1 MAARRS
7 PPTPPP
13 TQAKLTPDE
22 LRNGVKLLRRRLTEV
37 EAFDPS
43 DSAAMTRLQTSIEE
57 SLERIFGKES
67 SDYNRYW
74 RASKFD
80 WGPISMSG
88 TWGRG
93 TSYDDRTAHIK
104 EGRDE
109 SIQLL
114 KTAIGILE
122 ERLDDVPAPQPET
135 SRPILA
141 TQEVGNKIF
150 VVHGHDLEVRESVAR
165 LLERLE
171 LEAVILEE
179 KPNEG
184 QTIIEKF
191 EAHSDV
197 GYAIVLLTPDD
208 VGGVD
213 DQKLQPRARQ
223 NVILELG
230 YFVGAL
236 SRKRVCALVRK
247 PIELPSDIHGL
258 VWVEWNADWR
268 FRLAKELKAAGF
280 VIDLNRL

>member
-1 MAARRS
+1 MSARKS
-7 PPTPPP
+7 PPPPPP

-22 LRNGVKLLRRRLTEV
+22 LRNGIKLLRRRLNEV

-43 DSAAMTRLQTSIEE
+43 DNAAMTRLETSIEE
-57 SLERIFGKES
+57 SLERIFGKDT
-67 SDYNRYW
+67 SDYQRYW

-80 WGPISMSG
+80 WGPISMAG

-93 TSYDDRTAHIK
+93 TTYDDRTPHIK

-135 SRPILA
+135 FRPILA
-141 TQEVGNKIF
+141 VREVGNKIF
-150 VVHGHDLEVRESVAR
+150 VVHGHDIEVRESVAR
-165 LLERLE
+165 LLEKLE
-171 LEAVILEE
+171 LEAVILDE

-191 EAHSDV
+191 ETHSDV

-213 DQKLQPRARQ
+213 DQKLLPRARQ

-236 SRKRVCALVRK
+236 TRKRVCALVRK

-258 VWVEWNADWR
+258 VWVEWNSDWR
-268 FRLAKELKAAGF
+268 FRLAKELKAAGYL
-280 VIDLNRL
+280 IDLNRL